1 MAQQRRR
8 PFAPL
13 LSGALREKGNG
24 AGAAISRFPNGAP
37 MAQRWQAMTTMPGGI
52 AISTDLRGGNR
63 GAVPFAVTP
72 IFGGGY
78 HAPERGIASPAA
90 GFHQILTLPNGVK
103 SCSSLRSKSRN
114 PAVFWHRGKQPVV
127 SNDTEPRVPGFLQIL
142 QDFSAEGRFLRRRKN
157 SPNDPD

>member
-1 MAQQRRR
+1 MSAIEHVTHASHLR
-8 PFAPL
+8 PSRICRASPYRP
-13 LSGALREKGNG
+13 SRE
-24 AGAAISRFPNGAP
+24 
-37 MAQRWQAMTTMPGGI
+37 GGGR
-52 AISTDLRGGNR
+52 ISTGLRDSNR
-63 GAVPFAVTP
+63 GAVAFAVTP